1 MLVFLNYYAAPLT
14 NSSIMISEFEKV
26 WLPWCRLESLPGDC
40 FDGDIISLVVYF
52 WVSKGITDVS
62 LTICIPGSLEGFTEP
77 QMRSIWYE
85 PSCIAKISDEQSGAA
100 ADDELADGD
109 DDVNQ

>member
-1 MLVFLNYYAAPLT
+1 ML
-14 NSSIMISEFEKV
+14 MIFFHC
-26 WLPWCRLESLPGDC
+26 P
-40 FDGDIISLVVYF
+40 

-62 LTICIPGSLEGFTEP
+62 LTICIPGRGSQSHKCVRFGVSEE
-77 QMRSIWYE
+77 RR
-85 PSCIAKISDEQSGAA
+85 SCIAKISDEQSGAA